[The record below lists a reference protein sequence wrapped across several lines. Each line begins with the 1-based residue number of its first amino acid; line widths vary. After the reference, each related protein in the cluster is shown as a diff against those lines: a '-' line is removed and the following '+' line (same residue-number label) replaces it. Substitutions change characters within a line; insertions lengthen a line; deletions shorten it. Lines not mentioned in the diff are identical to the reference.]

1 MSNPSLSMNE
11 MELKMGLKHHQI
23 KKIINKLIEDDIPV
37 IKTGVDLKTG
47 KILKDQR
54 SIRYAIL
61 SK

>member
-1 MSNPSLSMNE
+1 MNE

-23 KKIINKLIEDDIPV
+23 KKIINKLIEDNIPV